1 MSLDAGLLG
10 PALGLAI
17 VPSLLYLAVLNAVD
31 RYEKEPW
38 AVLIACVAFGAIVA
52 PLVSIGVLGALGRP
66 MTLAPQFALGPG
78 SGDALV
84 GIVEEVA
91 KAACLLAMVRF
102 VRDEFDDVLDGV
114 IYGAAIG
121 AGFAGAET
129 FVYAAGGTGTLDP
142 GSLGAL
148 LIAGLDHAFYGM
160 IFGAVAG
167 YAAGRHA
174 ATSARSIALLTYGVA
189 TAALAHALHDTLP
202 AILARLVDQPDAA
215 TGIATRLVAQAV
227 NVLGLVTLVIV
238 IWAAWRR
245 EGRVV
250 HARLADEVQA
260 GVISGDDYR
269 AIHSVRARLARQRA
283 AFAASGLAGLRA
295 SRRLYA
301 TAGELAFAKER
312 QAVRRRVRPTD
323 ERLES
328 LRAELLRLR
337 RELGEIT

>member
-1 MSLDAGLLG
+1 MSIDVGVLG
-10 PALGLAI
+10 PALALAI
-17 VPSLLYLAVLNAVD
+17 VPSLLYLVVLNAVD

-38 AVLIACVAFGAIVA
+38 TVLIACVAFGAIIAPVLSVA
-52 PLVSIGVLGALGRP
+52 ILGVLGRP

-84 GIVEEVA
+84 GVVEEAV
-91 KAACLLAMVRF
+91 KAGCLLAMVRL

-129 FVYAAGGTGTLDP
+129 FVYAAGGTGTLDT
-142 GSLGAL
+142 GTLGAL
-148 LIAGLDHAFYGM
+148 LVAGLDHAFYGM

-167 YAAGRHA
+167 YAAGRHDA
-174 ATSARSIALLTYGVA
+174 SSARSMVLLAYGVA

-215 TGIATRLVAQAV
+215 TGLATRLVAQAV
-227 NVLGLVTLVIV
+227 NVLGLVTLVVV

-250 HARLADEVQA
+250 HVRLADEVES
-260 GVISGDDYR
+260 GVISADDYS
-269 AIHSVRARLARQRA
+269 AIHSVRARFARQRA
-283 AFAASGLAGLRA
+283 AFRTHGLTGLRA
-295 SRRLYA
+295 TRRLYA

-312 QAVRRRVRPTD
+312 QVMRRRVIPSD
-323 ERLES
+323 DRLAS
-328 LRAELLRLR
+328 LRAELVRLR
-337 RELGEIT
+337 RELGEIA